1 MMRSKEKTRPRRS
14 DDRAVRKRLKRGKPK
29 EPKSGTFHKCRNFTR
44 QATQLLGRRG
54 LTEQQTVDMGQRRTH
69 ALQKRGSAAVLV
81 QAAALLINHIAP
93 GRRTLAP
100 SA

>member
-1 MMRSKEKTRPRRS
+1 
-14 DDRAVRKRLKRGKPK
+14 V
-29 EPKSGTFHKCRNFTR
+29 
-44 QATQLLGRRG
+44 LG
-54 LTEQQTVDMGQRRTH
+54 
-69 ALQKRGSAAVLV
+69 